1 LRLNTG
7 TRVGDLVDVSG
18 SREAGGAGT
27 TEAGAATFDSDL
39 RTLRRRVLRRW
50 ALALAVRCAILALA
64 VALVPAL
71 LAAFGAIGWIWAV
84 VVPVALFLVAFVALL
99 SRRPS
104 SAEVARLLDD
114 RLGLFDVTATAL
126 QFETAGEAV
135 DEGPAAPVY
144 AEAAALLRAGAS
156 DWRPRARLG
165 SRELA
170 AGGALIVALALI
182 AVIGGSGGSSSSSK
196 ATATAKLPPG
206 LRHHPAGG
214 PNSISPPL
222 VPPRAKRHGESAKR
236 KADAKRFH
244 PYGIYDYGFEGKK
257 KIPHYNS
264 KLDRTGVHYANGRPP
279 GSQKPQQQFAA
290 PGNGEGNEAR
300 EKAEEEAIGGHAKN
314 QPKPKGEQ
322 GAEPPPDQS
331 LKSLTGG
338 AVPPSGSV
346 SPVPNGPNG
355 GKPQGNPGA
364 GSPSNSA
371 APGAR
376 SSSESPSS
384 QNGGR
389 PSGSKSA
396 GTQRAGLGGGE
407 QGTEG
412 GREGGDELA
421 LKAGFAAVKSGKAA
435 SGKGPRN
442 AQGGGGPGKSAGIGG
457 AAFEEADAGSLG
469 YVPPDA
475 GVAPS
480 ADPGLFARYLN
491 ALAAIAG
498 RHW

>member
-18 SREAGGAGT
+18 PREAGATGASDAGT
-27 TEAGAATFDSDL
+27 ATFDSDL
-39 RTLRRRVLRRW
+39 RTLRRRVVRRW
-50 ALALAVRCAILALA
+50 ALAVAVRCALVALTI
-64 VALVPAL
+64 ALVPAL
-71 LAAFGAIGWIWAV
+71 LAAFGVIGWVWAIV
-84 VVPVALFLVAFVALL
+84 APVAVFIVAFAARLA
-99 SRRPS
+99 RRPS
-104 SAEVARLLDD
+104 LAEVARLLDD

-126 QFETAGEAV
+126 QVERAGDPV

-156 DWRPRARLG
+156 NWRPRARLG
-165 SRELA
+165 SRELLA
-170 AGGALIVALALI
+170 AGGLIVALA
-182 AVIGGSGGSSSSSK
+182 VIVVLGTSGGGSAAHK
-196 ATATAKLPPG
+196 LTARSLPPG
-206 LRHHPAGG
+206 LRHHALGG
-214 PNSISPPL
+214 QNSLSPPL
-222 VPPRAKRHGESAKR
+222 VPPRVKQEGAQAKKQGKQ
-236 KADAKRFH
+236 FH
-244 PYGIYDYGFEGKK
+244 PYGLYDYGFEGKK
-257 KIPHYNS
+257 KLPHYEQSS
-264 KLDRTGVHYANGRPP
+264 KTGLRYAGGKAPP
-279 GSQKPQQQFAA
+279 STKSPEQQFSSPKAV
-290 PGNGEGNEAR
+290 EGNEAR
-300 EKAEEEAIGGHAKN
+300 EKAEEEAAGDGKQHGSQAKKEGGS
-314 QPKPKGEQ
+314 
-322 GAEPPPDQS
+322 EPPPNQS

-346 SPVPNGPNG
+346 SPVPNGPNAG
-355 GKPQGNPGA
+355 QPSQSSQSAGA
-364 GSPSNSA
+364 PSSSA
-371 APGAR
+371 APGSR

-384 QNGGR
+384 QGGGR

-412 GREGGDELA
+412 GREGGEELA

-435 SGKGPRN
+435 SGRGPRN

-457 AAFEEADAGSLG
+457 SAFEEAEAGSLG

-475 GVAPS
+475 GVAPT

>member
-7 TRVGDLVDVSG
+7 TRVGDLVDVNG
-18 SREAGGAGT
+18 PREGGGAGAT
-27 TEAGAATFDSDL
+27 DAGAATFDSDL
-39 RTLRRRVLRRW
+39 RTLRRRVVRRW
-50 ALALAVRCAILALA
+50 ALALAVRCAVLALA

-84 VVPVALFLVAFVALL
+84 VVPVAIFVVAFLARLA
-99 SRRPS
+99 RRPS
-104 SAEVARLLDD
+104 LAEVARLLDD

-126 QFETAGEAV
+126 QVERAGDPV

-156 DWRPRARLG
+156 NWRPRARLG
-165 SRELA
+165 SRELGAGA
-170 AGGALIVALALI
+170 ALVVALALI
-182 AVIGGSGGSSSSSK
+182 VVLGTSGGGSSAPPK
-196 ATATAKLPPG
+196 VTARALPPA
-206 LRHHPAGG
+206 LRHHGVGG
-214 PNSISPPL
+214 PNSLSPPL
-222 VPPRAKRHGESAKR
+222 VPPRAKHEGAKGA
-236 KADAKRFH
+236 KQAKRFH

-257 KIPHYNS
+257 KLP
-264 KLDRTGVHYANGRPP
+264 KFEQGTKTGLRYSGGRPP
-279 GSQKPQQQFAA
+279 SASKSAPQQQFSA
-290 PGNGEGNEAR
+290 PGSGEGNEAR
-300 EKAEEEAIGGHAKN
+300 EKAEEEAIGGHAKKSPS
-314 QPKPKGEQ
+314 QAGEKPS
-322 GAEPPPDQS
+322 EPPPGQS

-338 AVPPSGSV
+338 AAPPSGTV
-346 SPVPNGPNG
+346 SPVPENPNG
-355 GKPQGNPGA
+355 GSPQGAPSA
-364 GSPSNSA
+364 GTPSNSA

-384 QNGGR
+384 QGGGR

-396 GTQRAGLGGGE
+396 GSQRAGLGGGE

-412 GREGGDELA
+412 GREGGEELA

-435 SGKGPRN
+435 SGRGPRN
-442 AQGGGGPGKSAGIGG
+442 AQGAGGPGKSAGIGG
-457 AAFEEADAGSLG
+457 SAFEEAEAGSLG

-475 GVAPS
+475 GVAPT

-491 ALAAIAG
+491 ALAAIEG